1 MRPGSVGLGAST
13 RLGSPALGAGTR
25 PVSEESVEVGGALTW
40 DGRGLG

>member
-1 MRPGSVGLGAST
+1 V
-13 RLGSPALGAGTR
+13 GTR